1 MIDEEGS
8 AAVTIR
14 ALAQRLGVSHAAP
27 GYHFADRD
35 ALLVEVATEGFR
47 LFADTLE
54 AAARGTPTPT
64 ARLVAVGLAYV
75 RFASQHP
82 SYLRVMF
89 GRGSARDS
97 DWPEALQE
105 EAHRGYQ
112 ALTDAVESLVAT
124 LPGDPA
130 RSTRLRSPP
139 GRSSTAWRCCGL
151 TVRPD
156 MPSATSPRSSR
167 SRSVPSST
175 LRGGDTAGR
184 GQRGVAATSR
194 TSLCISRST
203 RCSHA
208 RQAGYFATAMTSA
221 SRTTVRRTTRA
232 RGSRGSP
239 GDVEVRAAEI
249 ASVLVA
255 PRRQA
260 RPREAGRRREARRPI
275 RRGSARCR
283 AAGRP
288 GACA

>member
-1 MIDEEGS
+1 MAARRKKQARPYHHGDLRRALIDTALQIIDEEGS

-89 GRGSARDS
+89 GRGLREGS

-124 LPGDPA
+124 LPGDPGAVDEIAFTAWSLVHGMAMLWIDGPA
-130 RSTRLRSPP
+130 RHALGDEPTLLALAERAILKHCEAVIRQGAVSEASPP
-139 GRSSTAWRCCGL
+139 RAALPCAS
-151 TVRPD
+151 
-156 MPSATSPRSSR
+156 
-167 SRSVPSST
+167 
-175 LRGGDTAGR
+175 AGR
-184 GQRGVAATSR
+184 PAA
-194 TSLCISRST
+194 
-203 RCSHA
+203 A
-208 RQAGYFATAMTSA
+208 
-221 SRTTVRRTTRA
+221 TRA
-232 RGSRGSP
+232 RRGTS
-239 GDVEVRAAEI
+239 
-249 ASVLVA
+249 
-255 PRRQA
+255 
-260 RPREAGRRREARRPI
+260 RPR
-275 RRGSARCR
+275 
-283 AAGRP
+283 
-288 GACA
+288 